1 MFDTI
6 KIVSL
11 DTIDVSNMTPV
22 YERAKYYGQFDYSR
36 WVFRDENTRYYYKIW
51 NESYVKSNNII
62 AGLLS
67 GLYDETTVPAL
78 KGLIFY
84 NGYCRG
90 YIMDDLG
97 DVANKNDMISDEDY
111 PSNYSF
117 ILKKIKS
124 TYYFP
129 YDFCQKHVRR
139 YKGAYSLMD
148 LEGVHHI
155 DEYDFRLKEHNER
168 GIKGKFINNAQ
179 FENDILNIL
188 KGPLREEDF
197 LDSEMHAGGGGKEII
212 LQNYNLKT
220 VRDVVEFYSC
230 ELNGELY
237 NIENTAKTLNP
248 SNWQY
253 FNCMMAE
260 FRHNVGDHHAL
271 GWGNMT
277 KEYYESLNP
286 MSDKEI
292 ESFLRSTP
300 VPFEV
305 GFIKHGFHR
314 ACSMIGRLI
323 KGKPYIPFYMDL
335 KKYGGHT
342 KNPINNINFI
352 RILDN
357 FGIPRSEYSIS
368 NSAILSVMG
377 IESRIRKNGD
387 LDIIISSKVRKF
399 LEKTGLKLPDVVHP
413 FGKDSGKF
421 KLFGCKNDDDLVYN
435 YSVNILGFN
444 FTEPRF
450 YFNRMHRVM
459 NSQHRSFEENYRI
472 KELGKLG
479 VENFAKKQLYKKY
492 PFNDIEFNRWG
503 FNLVKD
509 LEIIK

>member
-1 MFDTI
+1 
-6 KIVSL
+6 
-11 DTIDVSNMTPV
+11 
-22 YERAKYYGQFDYSR
+22 
-36 WVFRDENTRYYYKIW
+36 
-51 NESYVKSNNII
+51 
-62 AGLLS
+62 
-67 GLYDETTVPAL
+67 
-78 KGLIFY
+78 
-84 NGYCRG
+84 
-90 YIMDDLG
+90 
-97 DVANKNDMISDEDY
+97 
-111 PSNYSF
+111 
-117 ILKKIKS
+117 
-124 TYYFP
+124 
-129 YDFCQKHVRR
+129 
-139 YKGAYSLMD
+139 
-148 LEGVHHI
+148 
-155 DEYDFRLKEHNER
+155 
-168 GIKGKFINNAQ
+168 
-179 FENDILNIL
+179 
-188 KGPLREEDF
+188 
-197 LDSEMHAGGGGKEII
+197 
-212 LQNYNLKT
+212 
-220 VRDVVEFYSC
+220 
-230 ELNGELY
+230 
-237 NIENTAKTLNP
+237 
-248 SNWQY
+248 
-253 FNCMMAE
+253 
-260 FRHNVGDHHAL
+260 
-271 GWGNMT
+271 
-277 KEYYESLNP
+277 

-342 KNPINNINFI
+342 KNPIDNVNFI